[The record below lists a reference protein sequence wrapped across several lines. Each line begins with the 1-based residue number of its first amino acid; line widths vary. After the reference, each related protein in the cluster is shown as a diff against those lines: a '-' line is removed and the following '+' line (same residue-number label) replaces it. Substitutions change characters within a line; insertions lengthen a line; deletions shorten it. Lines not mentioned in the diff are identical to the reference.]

1 MKGFGGIRRIR
12 AIAHKEVL
20 HMIRD
25 PRVVYLALG
34 LPVVLLLLFGYGISM
49 DVDHIPIAVVD
60 QDHTRASRRLVEAL
74 VAGNNF
80 VVEARK
86 ATVEQTEPLLRRGD
100 VTAVVVIPADYQH
113 QLARGE
119 TTGAQLLVD
128 GSDSIVASITLGDAA
143 GALRELAAT
152 QARRAGPLP
161 AQGALSGT
169 AVLPRAPPLI
179 ARFNPAMRSAYNFVP
194 GVIAVILA
202 MVSTLLTGLTIAR
215 EWERGSME
223 QLFATPVRRS
233 EIILGKLVPYA
244 LLGLL
249 QTLLV
254 VTLGT
259 WLFDVPIRGSLLL
272 LFGASTLFLIAMLGV
287 GLTVSVVTKSQL
299 VAVQVALLVTMLP
312 TTLLSGF
319 MFPISNMPWPL
330 RALASALPGR
340 YYLTALRGLFLK
352 GNGLVVLAP
361 QFLAL
366 AVFSL
371 LMVGLGVV
379 KFRRRL
385 Q

>member
-1 MKGFGGIRRIR
+1 MSSGLRRIR

-34 LPVVLLLLFGYGISM
+34 LPIVMLLLFGYGISM

-60 QDHTRASRRLVEAL
+60 QDRTPASRRLVETL

-80 VVEARK
+80 VVEARPT
-86 ATVEQTEPLLRRGD
+86 TVEETEPLLRRGD
-100 VTAVVVIPADYQH
+100 VTAVVVIPSQYQH

-119 TTGAQLLVD
+119 PTGAQLLVD
-128 GSDSIVASITLGDAA
+128 GSDSIVASIALGDAA
-143 GALRELAAT
+143 GALQT
-152 QARRAGPLP
+152 
-161 AQGALSGT
+161 
-169 AVLPRAPPLI
+169 LPRAQVARAPPGVPPIAPRPPPLI

-202 MVSTLLTGLTIAR
+202 MVSSLLTGLTIAR
-215 EWERGSME
+215 EWEGGSME

-233 EIILGKLVPYA
+233 EIIFGKLIPYA

-249 QTLLV
+249 QTLLI
-254 VTLGT
+254 VTVGT
-259 WLFDVPIRGSLLL
+259 WLFDVPIRGSVLL
-272 LFGASTLFLIAMLGV
+272 LFGCSTLFLLAMLGV
-287 GLTVSVVTKSQL
+287 GLAVSVTTKSQL

-319 MFPISNMPWPL
+319 MFPIANMPWPL

-340 YYLTALRGLFLK
+340 YYLTSLRGLFLK

-361 QFLAL
+361 QFGALAL
-366 AVFSL
+366 FSAL
-371 LMVGLGVV
+371 VIGIGVV

-385 Q
+385 A